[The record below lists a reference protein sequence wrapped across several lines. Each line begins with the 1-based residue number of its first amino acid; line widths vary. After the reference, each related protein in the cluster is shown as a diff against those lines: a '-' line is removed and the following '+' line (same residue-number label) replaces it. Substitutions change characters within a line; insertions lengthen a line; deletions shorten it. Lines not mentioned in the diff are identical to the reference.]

1 MRNGEVRA
9 LQVRDIGIDRINVL
23 HNFSHFDG
31 LKGTKNSHERGIPI
45 PKEIRAELLKAAE
58 GNPLGVTP
66 EACALLGISRTDGYR
81 KVKSGEIPSRRIGQR
96 ILIPASWVHSFQE
109 VAAS

>member
-1 MRNGEVRA
+1 MTEKQQTV
-9 LQVRDIGIDRINVL
+9 
-23 HNFSHFDG
+23 
-31 LKGTKNSHERGIPI
+31 P
-45 PKEIRAELLKAAE
+45 
-58 GNPLGVTP
+58 VTGKVAYSVT

-81 KVKSGEIPSRRIGQR
+81 KVKSGEIPSRGIGQR